1 LPSLLDNRRE
11 KKKRKKKRKTGLS
24 ELFGSLD
31 DRPMI
36 FGAGERRQRRGS
48 KVEREA
54 EEAGRRL
61 RDVDG
66 VTDCLQYFP
75 PHTSSAAA
83 RPRFCS
89 GAPQRSFFLIGVA
102 RALIEQ
108 DAAAAAGW
116 SFCLASRVRKSWPN
130 VEQSRRETRLQ
141 IKIPLAPLYKTR

>member
-1 LPSLLDNRRE
+1 
-11 KKKRKKKRKTGLS
+11 
-24 ELFGSLD
+24 
-31 DRPMI
+31 MI

-48 KVEREA
+48 KVERGA
-54 EEAGRRL
+54 EEAGRRRL

-83 RPRFCS
+83 RPQFCS

-108 DAAAAAGW
+108 DAAAAAVGR
-116 SFCLASRVRKSWPN
+116 FA
-130 VEQSRRETRLQ
+130 
-141 IKIPLAPLYKTR
+141 